1 MVHVCNSQYLVG
13 MGRRMTKKFKVILS
27 CRGSPDLSRIHETL
41 FQEKEITK
49 MPSIP
54 EAEIE
59 SRVQDSYGLAGGGW
73 GAATGRDMCKVELLE
88 YRSKLTTSIVN

>member
-1 MVHVCNSQYLVG
+1 
-13 MGRRMTKKFKVILS
+13 MTEKFKVILS
-27 CRGSPDLSRIHETL
+27 YRESRDLSTIHETL

-59 SRVQDSYGLAGGGW
+59 SGVQDSYGLGGGGW
-73 GAATGRDMCKVELLE
+73 VLL
-88 YRSKLTTSIVN
+88 